1 MCFPSA
7 TLIRLYEF
15 LKNSR
20 GDLAITC
27 QSMDINQHQNILNQ
41 TGQDALMWIYQTR
54 TSPKQRCF
62 GGG

>member
-20 GDLAITC
+20 GDLAIAC

-41 TGQDALMWIYQTR
+41 TGQDALM
-54 TSPKQRCF
+54 
-62 GGG
+62 